1 MQNSFW
7 QRSVRRWRRG
17 CGGNKRKVFVK
28 KTYSN
33 EKFVSHWCN
42 KKAAATPPQGQIKA
56 KNGGFYIRRHVISL
70 IMLCQNW

>member
-1 MQNSFW
+1 MEIKKNNFSPFSRTNSTL
-7 QRSVRRWRRG
+7 
-17 CGGNKRKVFVK
+17 RKVFVK